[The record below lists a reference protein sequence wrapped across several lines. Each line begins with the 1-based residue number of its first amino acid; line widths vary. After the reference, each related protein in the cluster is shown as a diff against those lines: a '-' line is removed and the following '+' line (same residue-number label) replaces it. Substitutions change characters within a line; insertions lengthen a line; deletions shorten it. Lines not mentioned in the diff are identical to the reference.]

1 VPGGFGLDLG
11 SETLRVFVGPII
23 RRGDGSPCLDIVP
36 HCVLVPVSWW
46 HGRGKHHVDP
56 DLQRGDDREPLQQRR
71 HVLPPRRDHPLGLPV
86 EHALF
91 EEGDRIAGI
100 DEIDDP
106 HPSPIGRSLGGAV
119 AVADHT
125 EIRAALEDR
134 PPRGRAFVAVAL
146 DRAPDT
152 ITKGRAR
159 PDGAIE
165 RSPRATRALAA
176 RIPILAN
183 RG

>member
-1 VPGGFGLDLG
+1 MPGGFGLDLG

-86 EHALF
+86 KHALF

-106 HPSPIGRSLGGAV
+106 HPSPIGRRRGGAV

-134 PPRGRAFVAVAL
+134 SPRGRAFVAVAL

-152 ITKGRAR
+152 ITEPRVHWRRGF
-159 PDGAIE
+159 
-165 RSPRATRALAA
+165 RS
-176 RIPILAN
+176 
-183 RG
+183 